1 MLITPTTA
9 QMSSD
14 IESSTAPLSLVLK
27 AGFPR
32 NGHDAQRKASP
43 FEQLPQPPAGASSGG
58 ASFRTPVRTASSIS
72 FRLQGRGAEKGGAGG
87 KGVSFN
93 PARVNFF
100 FRERVD
106 ETTTHPQEQ
115 FAHAFRLGAHP
126 AASSAGAGRAKSSF
140 ARSAFSS
147 ITLASAPVASR
158 AASAAHA
165 AFAGST
171 KKTPDT
177 AAAAGAAAATSR
189 LRSFIGAPDSE
200 NVGFV
205 AVTLPDS
212 FCKTS
217 VKPASTKEST
227 SAGDPGVNVRRPPSL
242 KAENNA
248 DGLNGASLGPSV
260 SSETADIS

>member
-100 FRERVD
+100 FSRARGRDDDSPAGAVCARLSLRGAPSGIVRRRRTGEVLICKERIFVNYACIRARRVTRGQRRPRSLRRVHEKNARHGSRRGRRRGNVTLTQLYRCARQRER
-106 ETTTHPQEQ
+106 
-115 FAHAFRLGAHP
+115 
-126 AASSAGAGRAKSSF
+126 
-140 ARSAFSS
+140 
-147 ITLASAPVASR
+147 
-158 AASAAHA
+158 
-165 AFAGST
+165 
-171 KKTPDT
+171 
-177 AAAAGAAAATSR
+177 R
-189 LRSFIGAPDSE
+189 LRSRHTPRL
-200 NVGFV
+200 V
-205 AVTLPDS
+205 L
-212 FCKTS
+212 
-217 VKPASTKEST
+217 
-227 SAGDPGVNVRRPPSL
+227 
-242 KAENNA
+242 
-248 DGLNGASLGPSV
+248 
-260 SSETADIS
+260 